1 MDPFELLEKDHQKVS
16 ILFQE
21 IESASGDAKLAIFRQ
36 LKQELDTH
44 THIEETIFY
53 PALEREKETREI
65 TLEAY
70 EEHRVVKDLLSQL
83 DAASSADEDWDARLT
98 VLKENVEHH
107 VDEEEGELF
116 DKANDVLTGQ
126 QADDLGD
133 RMQAEKNR
141 QMGYSPDEARSAAAP
156 TKSGVIRRVVKA
168 VGAGVAAA
176 RESRRTATKKAAT
189 KKGGTKK
196 ATTKKAATKKAAA
209 KKSTAKAGKKVGGR
223 TTKKSA
229 AKRSG
234 AVKSAKK
241 GTTKRATKSR
251 WSKSTKRTN
260 KKR

>member
-1 MDPFELLEKDHQKVS
+1 MDPFELLKKDHQKVS
-16 ILFQE
+16 TLFQE
-21 IESASGDAKLAIFRQ
+21 IESASGEAKLAIFRK
-36 LKQELDTH
+36 LKQELDVH
-44 THIEETIFY
+44 AHIEEIIFY

-83 DAASSADEDWDARLT
+83 DAASSADEDWEARLT

-116 DKANDVLTGQ
+116 DKANDVLTGE

-141 QMGYSPDEARSAAAP
+141 QMGYSPDQARRAKAP
-156 TKSGVIRRVVKA
+156 QESGIIRRVVKA
-168 VGAGVAAA
+168 IGAGVAAA
-176 RESRRTATKKAAT
+176 RETRRTGA
-189 KKGGTKK
+189 KK
-196 ATTKKAATKKAAA
+196 ATTKKAATKKGTAKKAAA
-209 KKSTAKAGKKVGGR
+209 KKSTAKAGRKAAGK

-229 AKRSG
+229 TKRSG
-234 AVKSAKK
+234 ASK
-241 GTTKRATKSR
+241 GRKAATKRTGKSGG
-251 WSKSTKRTN
+251 SKSTKRTA